1 MRLEIQF
8 RHMDRSEALEDSVT
22 EKVTHAVE
30 GFAHKHDAHVQVW
43 LISDLNRTTRG
54 TGVFKC
60 EIEVRCPKK
69 KDYFISKVDSDMY
82 MAIQD
87 ATDKLKVLLDE
98 AGKREIQQRTQIPA
112 DILEGPVYTTE
123 PAEDEVMGTYGHQ
136 S

>member
-1 MRLEIQF
+1 MPNE
-8 RHMDRSEALEDSVT
+8 
-22 EKVTHAVE
+22 
-30 GFAHKHDAHVQVW
+30 
-43 LISDLNRTTRG
+43 SD
-54 TGVFKC
+54 

-69 KDYFISKVDSDMY
+69 KDYFISKVDSDMH

-112 DILEGPVYTTE
+112 DILQGPVYSTE